1 MIRVILKGHDNT
13 YGISDILRLFC
24 SNIKE
29 DKENNT
35 VIGESERDLVLIN
48 EVYEERPYTYVEGE
62 NRPETSKMDPIAI
75 KRDVKRSFYIF
86 MCELTGRTFPWG
98 CLTGIRP
105 TVVAAEEGCD
115 PERLVNTYLVR
126 EDKARLACDTARTEA
141 RILEELPKG
150 SLNIYIGVPFC
161 PSRCEYCSFISADAT
176 KHLDLLDSYEEAIET
191 ELKIIS
197 EKLSRPISSVYIGG
211 GTPTVF
217 SENTFERLLDA
228 TRRFLPIR
236 GDTEFTVEA
245 GRPDTITI
253 EKLRSM
259 KDHGVGRICINPQT
273 MKSETLRKLNRKH
286 SAEDIIRA
294 YVDARKVGIETINM
308 DLIAGLKY
316 ETGSDLID
324 SVKALIDLDPENI
337 TIHALYKKRRAG
349 MSREDVLDEN
359 NQRGNTDD
367 AVIKAYEI
375 LGSHGFIPYY
385 MYRQKDTGHGLEN
398 VGFSKPGSECRYNV
412 AMMTDVRDVLSIGAG
427 GMSKRIFDGG
437 RYERCPCTKDVYQYI
452 RNPNIMAEKKIR
464 FFEE

>member
-24 SNIKE
+24 SNVKE

-35 VIGESERDLVLIN
+35 VIGESERDLVLIS

-62 NRPETSKMDPIAI
+62 TRPYSSNLDPIAI
-75 KRDVKRSFYIF
+75 KRDIKRSFYIF

-115 PERLVNTYLVR
+115 PERLINTYLVR

-141 RILEELPKG
+141 RILEGLPKEA
-150 SLNIYIGVPFC
+150 LNIYIGVPFC

-191 ELKIIS
+191 ELKTIS
-197 EKLSRPISSVYIGG
+197 ESLSRPISSVYIGG

-217 SENTFERLLDA
+217 SEKTFERLLDA
-228 TRRFLPIR
+228 TRRFLPIKS
-236 GDTEFTVEA
+236 DTEFTVEA

-253 EKLRSM
+253 AKLRSM

-273 MKSETLRKLNRKH
+273 MNSETLRKLNRKH

-294 YVDARKVGIETINM
+294 YKDARKIGIETINM

-316 ETGSDLID
+316 ETGSDLIV

-337 TIHALYKKRRAG
+337 TIHSLYKKRRAG
-349 MSREDVLDEN
+349 MSREDVLDESN
-359 NQRGNTDD
+359 ERGNTDD

-375 LGSHGFIPYY
+375 LDANGFIPYY

-412 AMMTDVRDVLSIGAG
+412 AMMTDVRDVLSIGSG

-452 RNPNIMAEKKIR
+452 RNPNIMAERKIR

>member
-24 SNIKE
+24 SNVKE

-35 VIGESERDLVLIN
+35 VIGESERDLVLIS

-62 NRPETSKMDPIAI
+62 TRPYSSNLDPIAI
-75 KRDVKRSFYIF
+75 KRDIKRSFYIF

-115 PERLVNTYLVR
+115 PERLINTYLVR

-141 RILEELPKG
+141 RILEGLPKEA
-150 SLNIYIGVPFC
+150 LNIYIGVPFC

-191 ELKIIS
+191 ELKTIS
-197 EKLSRPISSVYIGG
+197 ESLSRPISSVYIGG

-217 SENTFERLLDA
+217 SEKTFERLLDA
-228 TRRFLPIR
+228 TRRFLPIKSA
-236 GDTEFTVEA
+236 TEFTVEA

-253 EKLRSM
+253 AKLRSM

-273 MKSETLRKLNRKH
+273 MNSETLRKLNRKH

-294 YVDARKVGIETINM
+294 YKDARKIGIETINM

-316 ETGSDLID
+316 ETGSDLIV

-337 TIHALYKKRRAG
+337 TIHSLYKKRRAG
-349 MSREDVLDEN
+349 MSREDVLDESN
-359 NQRGNTDD
+359 ERGNTDD

-375 LGSHGFIPYY
+375 LDANGFIPYY

-412 AMMTDVRDVLSIGAG
+412 AMMTDVRDVLSIGSG

-452 RNPNIMAEKKIR
+452 RNPNIMAERKIR